1 MAEVQAWQHI
11 YTSVE
16 REQSPRDRGGFQTLF
31 YSQSGLTEAE
41 VREMEARLVY
51 FPSDVEAVKRVFAT
65 ISTGK
70 VMVAQIVHL
79 AEPDRLG
86 RTGRYLAHNLVFE
99 PEAFVQIESAPFSVF
114 WQFPFITTV
123 ARALEEGDLQVGD
136 ISPISLEVE
145 PEWAQ
150 EIEVAGTW
158 PVQTLSELV
167 LLALR
172 AERLAG
178 DRLSLA
184 FVGDP
189 REVESA
195 LHAALFAVPAPLR
208 PHCSFDT
215 YFYHCNPVSTYY
227 WAVGLLESPANRR
240 LITVNTQSRQLGG
253 DVANRPETAYE
264 RWVTALV
271 EEQRLELVGR
281 YRDHAFAICEWLEG
295 RTCTDS
301 LVGAAPFEVVDS
313 VFRLNREL
321 AQALLSRKLQE
332 ALLPALA
339 QRAFR
344 HLDSQGLNSQAWD
357 AELFDRLR
365 TRFRFTELSETL
377 YRAYES
383 QGFQA
388 PPQEE
393 IQAIDW
399 LLQRADHIFLR
410 LLRIC
415 WMDQRDILRVELQ
428 LLGED
433 EYKRFVQAALRFG
446 LVEPW
451 ALPVPGRGDVFLDQY
466 LAPDDPPERDLVALV
481 RALLE
486 VGEADCLS
494 RLTSYIQAQP
504 EQELRV
510 LERVIAGR
518 PGVPEPFRRAVDEAV
533 TALPPRR
540 AGLWAAL
547 FDRGGSG

>member
-51 FPSDVEAVKRVFAT
+51 FPSDVEAVKRIFAT

-70 VMVAQIVHL
+70 IMVAQIVRL

-86 RTGRYLAHNLVFE
+86 RKGRYLAHNLVFE
-99 PEAFVQIESAPFSVF
+99 PEAFAQATSAPFSVF
-114 WQFPFITTV
+114 CQFPFITTV
-123 ARALEEGDLQVGD
+123 ARALEEGDLETGD
-136 ISPISLEVE
+136 MPSVSFEVAPEQTQEVE
-145 PEWAQ
+145 A
-150 EIEVAGTW
+150 ARTW
-158 PVQTLSELV
+158 PLQTLRELV

-189 REVESA
+189 REVEVA
-195 LHAALFAVPAPLR
+195 LYAALFAVPAPLR
-208 PHCSFDT
+208 PRCSFDT

-240 LITVNTQSRQLGG
+240 LITVDTQSRQLSGG
-253 DVANRPETAYE
+253 VPNQPQTAYE
-264 RWVTALV
+264 RWAAALV
-271 EEQRLELVGR
+271 EEQRFEFVGC

-295 RTCTDS
+295 RTFIDP

-313 VFRLNREL
+313 VFQVNREL
-321 AQALLSRKLQE
+321 ARALIYKKLE
-332 ALLPALA
+332 ETLPPALA
-339 QRAFR
+339 QRAFQA
-344 HLDSQGLNSQAWD
+344 LSPQGLGSQAWD
-357 AELFDRLR
+357 AELYDRLR
-365 TRFRFTELSETL
+365 TRFHFAELTETL

-383 QGFQA
+383 QGFHA

-393 IQAIDW
+393 IGAIDW
-399 LLQRADHIFLR
+399 LLQRADHVFLR

-415 WMDQRDILRVELQ
+415 WMDQRNALRVELQ

-433 EYKRFVQAALRFG
+433 EYRRFVQTALRFD
-446 LVEPW
+446 LVGPW
-451 ALPVPGRGDVFLDQY
+451 ALPVSGRGDAFLDQY
-466 LAPDDPPERDLVALV
+466 LALDGPPERDLVALV
-481 RALLE
+481 QALLE
-486 VGEADCLS
+486 IGEASCLS
-494 RLTSYIQAQP
+494 RLIPYVQAQP
-504 EQELRV
+504 EQALRA
-510 LERVIAGR
+510 LAKTIAR
-518 PGVPEPFRRAVDEAV
+518 QPVVPEPFRRAVDEAV
-533 TALPPRR
+533 AALPPRR
-540 AGLWAAL
+540 TGLWAAL
-547 FDRGGSG
+547 FD